1 MLGFIVRNPQV
12 PTTGRFT
19 TTYNTILTNLFNAGA
34 SCIITQFGADVGTGT
49 FDGTAWT
56 ITTYTDIKSSLIPAN
71 AGIIS
76 SEKEAISKKDNYI
89 NTQEVANYTINRMD
103 SGTVIEMNYPTANTV
118 TIPNDPTFPI
128 NGVIML
134 RQMGVGVTTVIA
146 GSGITLRNPHGTA
159 KLYGQYASA
168 FLQKRGAAEWCLE
181 GNLSEV

>member
-34 SCIITQFGADVGTGT
+34 SCIITQFGTDVGTGT

-56 ITTYTDIKSSLIPAN
+56 ITTYTDIKASLIPAN

-76 SEKEAISKKDNYI
+76 SEKEAISKDNYI
-89 NTQEVANYTINRMD
+89 NTQAVANYTINRMD
-103 SGTVIEMNYPTANTV
+103 SGTVIEMNYPTANTI
-118 TIPNDPTFPI
+118 TIPNDPAFPI

-134 RQMGVGVTTVIA
+134 RQMGVGTTTVVA